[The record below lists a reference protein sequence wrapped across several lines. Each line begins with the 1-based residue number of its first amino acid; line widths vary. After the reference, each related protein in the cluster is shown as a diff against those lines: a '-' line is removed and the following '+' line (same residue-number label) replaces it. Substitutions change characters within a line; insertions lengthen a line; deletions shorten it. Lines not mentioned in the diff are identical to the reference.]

1 MISLFFA
8 LSLISRAMK
17 YFLILT
23 SALFFLTLSCFAQ
36 KKAAEPGL
44 PEVRIAYDRGKYQE
58 ALSKLGAA
66 EKGLKT
72 PGPELLYLKIL
83 VQKAL
88 LPPANDP
95 AFYNHMD
102 QFDKLENLRDNCKK
116 YLILYL
122 SAGNAD
128 GPKQK
133 KVQQIQ
139 QSLKDYPVA
148 KVQFDEIMHLRNSQK
163 KHTGN

>member
-8 LSLISRAMK
+8 LSLVSRAMK
-17 YFLILT
+17 FLILT

-36 KKAAEPGL
+36 KKPKEPELSG
-44 PEVRIAYDRGKYQE
+44 VRMAYHQGKYQE
-58 ALSKLGAA
+58 ALSKLEAA
-66 EKGLKT
+66 EKGLKN
-72 PGPELLYLKIL
+72 PEPELLYLKIL

-88 LPPANDP
+88 LPPASDA
-95 AFYNHMD
+95 AFYNQMD
-102 QFDKLENLRDNCKK
+102 QFDKLEVLRDNCKK
-116 YLILYL
+116 FLVFYS
-122 SAGNAD
+122 SAANVD

-139 QSLKDYPVA
+139 QGLKAYPVA

-163 KHTGN
+163 KYPLD